1 MKEISNEFLLQ
12 RRQWASFLTLTFLSQ
27 DSRLQSLSRSSLDSS
42 SCPSHHFLRVSGSV
56 SSSEAD
62 DQWKWFLSEDFIGD
76 FKERDRLQSNCTLW
90 RLLPW
95 LTPLIAGLDKVIG
108 NYPQNENKSD
118 PSCFIVLLIHSGER
132 WLEAPRLPV
141 HWHCAVDTV
150 DLGEYVTSSPLTM
163 RRQETSCSGS
173 DEISS
178 RLNSIFGHRKLS
190 ISFLLTAVKLRT
202 VTWLWPHCTP
212 LNCYELGDKFS
223 FQRAVKMFMG
233 TKLERGLRNEYLRRS
248 SGRDH

>member
-27 DSRLQSLSRSSLDSS
+27 DSRLKSLSRSPLDSS
-42 SCPSHHFLRVSGSV
+42 SCPSHHFLRVLRSRRSV
-56 SSSEAD
+56 RVNPNRELHRWLQKLGPQERHSS
-62 DQWKWFLSEDFIGD
+62 LH
-76 FKERDRLQSNCTLW
+76 SNCTVW
-90 RLLPW
+90 RLLPS
-95 LTPLIAGLDKVIG
+95 LVPLIAGWDKVIG

-150 DLGEYVTSSPLTM
+150 DLSEYVTSSPLTM

-190 ISFLLTAVKLRT
+190 ISFLLTAGTLST
-202 VTWLWPHCTP
+202 VTVVATLHATAQAATWWQV
-212 LNCYELGDKFS
+212 FIS
-223 FQRAVKMFMG
+223 A
-233 TKLERGLRNEYLRRS
+233 S
-248 SGRDH
+248 SIILYGNATGARFT